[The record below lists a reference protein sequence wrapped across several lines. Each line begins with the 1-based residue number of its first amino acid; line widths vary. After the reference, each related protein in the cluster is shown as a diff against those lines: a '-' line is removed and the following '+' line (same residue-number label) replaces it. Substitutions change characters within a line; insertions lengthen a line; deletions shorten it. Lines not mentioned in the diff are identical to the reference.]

1 MINYLKEK
9 LRPIV
14 GGMLVLVFIN
24 IYFLYLCGS
33 RLYLSDL
40 VYLDVILIFIGIT
53 IFIYEK
59 IMKTN
64 NFLTTKELKSYLS
77 LQALSV
83 IEQNDLYYHEEINHL
98 STQIQELSDYIS
110 RWSHEAKLPIASMRL
125 MNERNQD
132 LVLNHFQQ

>member
-53 IFIYEK
+53 IFIYGNVK
-59 IMKTN
+59 YRQKHLNIHHLLRKNT
-64 NFLTTKELKSYLS
+64 F
-77 LQALSV
+77 
-83 IEQNDLYYHEEINHL
+83 YHETL
-98 STQIQELSDYIS
+98 L
-110 RWSHEAKLPIASMRL
+110 
-125 MNERNQD
+125 
-132 LVLNHFQQ
+132 

>member
-53 IFIYEK
+53 IFIYGNVKYRAVEK

-64 NFLTTKELKSYLS
+64 IFFKTKQLIPEESSFFRLPDHKSRLS
-77 LQALSV
+77 G
-83 IEQNDLYYHEEINHL
+83 D
-98 STQIQELSDYIS
+98 
-110 RWSHEAKLPIASMRL
+110 K
-125 MNERNQD
+125 
-132 LVLNHFQQ
+132 

>member
-53 IFIYEK
+53 IFIYGNVKYRAVEK

-83 IEQNDLYYHEEINHL
+83 IEQNDLYYHEEINPL
-98 STQIQELSDYIS
+98 KYSNTRIIGLY
-110 RWSHEAKLPIASMRL
+110 
-125 MNERNQD
+125 
-132 LVLNHFQQ
+132 F

>member
-1 MINYLKEK
+1 MINYLKER

-53 IFIYEK
+53 IFIYGNVKYRAVEK

-64 NFLTTKELKSYLS
+64 SFLIPL
-77 LQALSV
+77 
-83 IEQNDLYYHEEINHL
+83 
-98 STQIQELSDYIS
+98 
-110 RWSHEAKLPIASMRL
+110 WSK
-125 MNERNQD
+125 NY
-132 LVLNHFQQ
+132 